1 MSDNDSFIS
10 TYERHLGDEVEGFEI
25 ITLVNGLRLYIGFL
39 LGDNDFDLLPSIIP
53 AERFQDGSDIHVGE
67 LLSDTLSVADELESI
82 LANMN
87 DSDTVIFFCANESL
101 IKEALLFLNFP
112 VEDEPTH
119 TLQ

>member
-1 MSDNDSFIS
+1 MSENETFIS
-10 TYERHLGDEVEGFEI
+10 TYERHLGDDIEGFEI
-25 ITLVNGLRLYIGFL
+25 ITQVNGLSLYIGFV
-39 LGDNDFDLLPSIIP
+39 LGHNNFDLLPSIIP

-67 LLSDTLSVADELESI
+67 LRSDTLSVADELESI

-87 DSDTVIFFCANESL
+87 DNDTVIFFCENETL

>member
-1 MSDNDSFIS
+1 MSNNDSFIS
-10 TYERHLGDEVEGFEI
+10 TYERHLGDDVEGFEI
-25 ITLVNGLRLYIGFL
+25 TTQVNGLSLYIGFL
-39 LGDNDFDLLPSIIP
+39 LGENNFDILPNIIP

-67 LLSDTLSVADELESI
+67 LHSLTISVTDEVESI

-87 DSDTVIFFCANESL
+87 EGDTAIFFCENESL

-112 VEDEPTH
+112 VEDEPSQ